1 MACELQC
8 RWRMHARVSDRGF
21 SLVEVA
27 IALLLLTTLLTGLVP
42 MLTMSVRAVRDAR
55 IQSMAAMLAAQKLEQ
70 LRALCWA
77 FDGMGVR
84 VSDGMTRV
92 SRDPF
97 GATGPGLGTSP
108 ADALERPAPGFSD
121 YVDRWGRWLGDSDP
135 MPSSAAFR
143 RRWAVR
149 QASGAGADS
158 LVLQVVVQPV
168 ARGREVRL
176 MTLVTR
182 KGAP

>member
-1 MACELQC
+1 
-8 RWRMHARVSDRGF
+8 MHARVPDRGF

-27 IALLLLTTLLTGLVP
+27 VALVLLMTVLTGLMP

-55 IQSMAAMLAAQKLEQ
+55 TQSLAATLAAQKLEQ

-84 VSDGMTRV
+84 VSDVVTRV

-121 YVDRWGRWLGDSDP
+121 YVDRWGRWLGDTDP

-149 QASGAGADS
+149 QAAGAGADS

-176 MTLVTR
+176 MTVVTR

>member
-1 MACELQC
+1 
-8 RWRMHARVSDRGF
+8 MHARASDRGF

-27 IALLLLTTLLTGLVP
+27 VALLLLMTVLTGLVP

-55 IQSMAAMLAAQKLEQ
+55 TQSMAAPLAAQKLEQ

-77 FDGMGVR
+77 FDDMGVR
-84 VSDGMTRV
+84 VSDVMTRV

-97 GATGPGLGTSP
+97 GAVGPGLGTSP
-108 ADALERPAPGFSD
+108 ADALYLSAPGFSD
-121 YVDRWGRWLGDSDP
+121 YVDRWGRWVGETDP

-149 QASGAGADS
+149 QVAGAGADS

-168 ARGREVRL
+168 AGGRDVRL
-176 MTLVTR
+176 MTVVTR